1 MKLLSDENQRLLS
14 QMQYK
19 HSKRAARRAQRKP
32 LYPGPLAKPM
42 RPVRI
47 GIIAFIVDLL
57 GRN

>member
-1 MKLLSDENQRLLS
+1 MKLLSDENRRLLK
-14 QMQYK
+14 QMRRK
-19 HSKRAARRAQRKP
+19 ASRRAARRAQRQP

-57 GRN
+57 GRD

>member
-1 MKLLSDENQRLLS
+1 MKLLSNENQRLLRH
-14 QMQYK
+14 MQRK
-19 HSKRAARRAQRKP
+19 HSRRAAQRAQRQP

-57 GRN
+57 GRD